1 MRFTKGNRQKV
12 LNDNEGFSTTTSYSG
27 RNFQDDRT
35 YSIADGKLSIRAK
48 GKTAWA
54 DSRFDDTNIYGADDE
69 ETKRFLRRFRDQL
82 NLEDE

>member
-27 RNFQDDRT
+27 RNFQEDRT

-48 GKTAWA
+48 GKHRGRTAGSMILTFTA
-54 DSRFDDTNIYGADDE
+54 LMMKKQSAFYVGLGIN
-69 ETKRFLRRFRDQL
+69 
-82 NLEDE
+82 